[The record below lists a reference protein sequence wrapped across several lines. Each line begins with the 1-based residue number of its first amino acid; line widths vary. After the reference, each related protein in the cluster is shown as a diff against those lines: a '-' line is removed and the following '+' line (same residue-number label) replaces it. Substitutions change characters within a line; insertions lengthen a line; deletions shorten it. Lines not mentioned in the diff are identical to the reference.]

1 MMKILAICKRD
12 FVNYF
17 TTPVAYIVLAIF
29 LYLIGRIFWFAY
41 SNFTE
46 AYRTFSAYPQLKEEL
61 TLGQAVLRP
70 YFILMS
76 NILMFFI
83 PLITMRLLS
92 EEKKLG
98 TIEFLLTSPVTV
110 PQIIIGKFFAA
121 SALIIVMLIGTSI
134 YPMLLQ
140 YYGHPDLGALASGYL
155 GLLLLAIAF
164 IGLGLFASS
173 LTENQI
179 IAAIISF
186 AILLL
191 FMIINW
197 GSKNVGNPTITEIL
211 NYLSIPDHFNDFA
224 KGVIDTQNIVFF
236 LTLAILGLF
245 LTGIIV
251 QSHRWR

>member
-17 TTPVAYIVLAIF
+17 TTPIAYIVLAIF
-29 LYLIGRIFWFAY
+29 LFLIGRIFWFSY
-41 SNFTE
+41 INFAE
-46 AYRTFSAYPQLKEEL
+46 AYRSYSAYPWAKEEL

-70 YFILMS
+70 YFMIMS

-83 PLITMRLLS
+83 PLITMRLIS
-92 EEKKLG
+92 EEKKIG

-110 PQIIIGKFFAA
+110 PQIIIGKFLAA
-121 SALIIVMLIGTSI
+121 SGLVIVMLIGTSI

-140 YYGHPDLGALASGYL
+140 FYGHPDLGALASGYM
-155 GLLLLAIAF
+155 GLLLLAFAF

-186 AILLL
+186 AVLLL
-191 FMIINW
+191 FWIINW
-197 GSKNVGNPTITEIL
+197 G
-211 NYLSIPDHFNDFA
+211 
-224 KGVIDTQNIVFF
+224 
-236 LTLAILGLF
+236 
-245 LTGIIV
+245 
-251 QSHRWR
+251 